1 MSVQRLMPI
10 LHIID
15 TDYNYVEKVC
25 PYCGKVLKVVDGN
38 EEINKNTV
46 KTIYNNEEFDQCI
59 GCDNLIVDDEI
70 FEDHRLAVSKLRN
83 KRVKEFNKKL

>member
-38 EEINKNTV
+38 EEINKKMMESENSG
-46 KTIYNNEEFDQCI
+46 E
-59 GCDNLIVDDEI
+59 
-70 FEDHRLAVSKLRN
+70 
-83 KRVKEFNKKL
+83 KRI